1 MFNGKTVRTCIR
13 EREIQFNLYTFQP
26 IAMRQRKSLLCSKD
40 VFGRPHDGP
49 GNFEMQVP
57 KVQIEF
63 KKGLREKSRPSLR
76 LRGYQIGGV
85 KCMRQI
91 RTQNRYYVLSKT
103 GSKNSFERQN
113 LLFTPMKRS
122 PSGWPMGQ
130 GGRVSL
136 MSSDPVPD
144 LSRPCFVIPDMGH
157 RKNIVL
163 WFRMDTRYLPAG
175 MTDGAIK
182 FTPNASR
189 LLFSHACR
197 VTTADGL
204 TRPMHLTELG

>member
-85 KCMRQI
+85 RCMRQI
-91 RTQNRYYVLSKT
+91 RTLNRYYVLSKT

-144 LSRPCFVIPDMGH
+144 LSR
-157 RKNIVL
+157 
-163 WFRMDTRYLPAG
+163 
-175 MTDGAIK
+175 
-182 FTPNASR
+182 
-189 LLFSHACR
+189 LLRHPRR
-197 VTTADGL
+197 VSSGIHCGVVADGYPL
-204 TRPMHLTELG
+204 TTCGYDGWSHMVHP